1 MYKLS
6 LICRRL
12 HSLPRNFIISPDVK
26 AALAAKK
33 GVVALE
39 STVITHGLPYPQNLE
54 TAKSLEEVVRNG
66 GCEPAT
72 IALLDGNVHVGL
84 TSAELSRVADS
95 MESVKVSRRDIPF
108 ALSKGM
114 VGGTTVAATMY
125 LAHMA
130 GIEVFAT
137 GGVGGVHRGAEQTFD
152 ISADL
157 IELSKTPVTVV
168 CAGVKSILDIP
179 KTVEFLETHSV
190 NCIVY
195 GPRNVFPGFFTQETT
210 RKGQFNTMEL
220 EEVVQII
227 ETSKAFGLS
236 AGTLLACPIP
246 KEFQANGNVI
256 EEAVQKALK
265 EASEKGIQ
273 SKDVTPFILAYV
285 NKVTSGATMETN
297 IALLKNNAKIAA
309 QLASI
314 LAKSKKN
321 NGQIK
326 AESTPEN
333 NKAPRKRPKIAV
345 IGATIVDFESIT
357 DQQVKNDGAS
367 YVGEVMQRCGGVG
380 RNHADA
386 LARLGCDVT
395 FISTI
400 GNDDNGKYFMD
411 HCPHIDK
418 SRVEVME
425 DLPTAVYMSV
435 NVRGEVRFGISAIGD
450 IINRI
455 TPEVIMRN
463 EDVISAA
470 DYVLFDGNIST
481 EAMGKAVDLI
491 SYYKRKAWFEPTDL
505 FKARK
510 IFDCRGIDKIH
521 YISPNANE
529 FRQIVEKTG
538 LSIEDGILS
547 SPGRVCEFICSN
559 PRVMH
564 NLDVMIVTLSSHGV
578 SVVLRDPIGSLISK
592 TCPPPLT
599 KEKIVSVSGAGD
611 SLNCGFLAGLAH
623 GFEIE
628 KCMKIANKCA
638 ALTLQTTDAVSTNI
652 SPILLD
658 V

>member
-12 HSLPRNFIISPDVK
+12 HSLPRNFIISPNVK

-54 TAKSLEEVVRNG
+54 TAKSLEEVVRSG

-84 TSAELSRVADS
+84 TNAELSRVADS
-95 MESVKVSRRDIPF
+95 MESIKVSRRDIPF
-108 ALSKGM
+108 ALNKGV

-179 KTVEFLETHSV
+179 KTIEFLETHSV

-210 RKGQFNTMEL
+210 RKGQFNTMDL
-220 EEVVQII
+220 EEVAQII

-246 KEFQANGNVI
+246 SEFQANGNVI

-285 NKVTSGATMETN
+285 NQLTSGASMKTN

-314 LAKSKKN
+314 LAKSRKN
-321 NGQIK
+321 SGQIK
-326 AESTPEN
+326 VKSTSEN
-333 NKAPRKRPKIAV
+333 NKAPRQRPKIV
-345 IGATIVDFESIT
+345 
-357 DQQVKNDGAS
+357 
-367 YVGEVMQRCGGVG
+367 
-380 RNHADA
+380 
-386 LARLGCDVT
+386 
-395 FISTI
+395 
-400 GNDDNGKYFMD
+400 
-411 HCPHIDK
+411 
-418 SRVEVME
+418 
-425 DLPTAVYMSV
+425 
-435 NVRGEVRFGISAIGD
+435 
-450 IINRI
+450 
-455 TPEVIMRN
+455 
-463 EDVISAA
+463 
-470 DYVLFDGNIST
+470 
-481 EAMGKAVDLI
+481 
-491 SYYKRKAWFEPTDL
+491 
-505 FKARK
+505 
-510 IFDCRGIDKIH
+510 
-521 YISPNANE
+521 
-529 FRQIVEKTG
+529 
-538 LSIEDGILS
+538 
-547 SPGRVCEFICSN
+547 
-559 PRVMH
+559 
-564 NLDVMIVTLSSHGV
+564 
-578 SVVLRDPIGSLISK
+578 
-592 TCPPPLT
+592 
-599 KEKIVSVSGAGD
+599 
-611 SLNCGFLAGLAH
+611 
-623 GFEIE
+623 
-628 KCMKIANKCA
+628 
-638 ALTLQTTDAVSTNI
+638 
-652 SPILLD
+652 
-658 V
+658 